1 MAGQSQQAPQ
11 AAKKRGVK
19 PSYVVLII
27 ALILMII
34 AIIQNSAHAPV
45 KFLWLDGT
53 IWVWLLIALSVLL
66 GAVIGAGVNTV
77 FRRRKR
83 KDD

>member
-1 MAGQSQQAPQ
+1 MAEQVKQAPQ
-11 AAKKRGVK
+11 AAKKRRVK

-27 ALILMII
+27 ALILVII
-34 AIIQNSAHAPV
+34 AIIQNRAGAPV
-45 KFLWLDGT
+45 KFLWWDDT
-53 IWVWLLIALSVLL
+53 IRVWLLIALSVLL
-66 GAVIGAGVNTV
+66 GAVIGAGGNMV